1 MSELA
6 PELKSIKVSPDK
18 LILDPN
24 NPRLIS
30 RDEDRRIESEAL
42 DLLDQTINQMR
53 GKDFKVDDIEN
64 SIKQNGWIPVDFI
77 FVKKLDDQGRYLVLE
92 GNRRVTAIR
101 NLRNHE
107 DTKPELKEILNMIEV
122 MEIIDDLPEDK
133 LRKKITYLLGVRH
146 HGSLK
151 PWTPFAQAYNIYL
164 RYLEVTK
171 LNKDDFK
178 WDKKAGQHI
187 ADALS
192 VDSKDVLKR
201 LKVYR
206 AMEQIGNIHKI
217 RESEAQGGGIKDR
230 YYSVISEV
238 LVSPKAYLKEYIHQD
253 PITFLLD
260 DESLER
266 IINLCHFEY
275 NKRNG
280 SPINEPGEWR
290 SLEKI
295 LADQDVDKRKEMLR
309 KVEEDK
315 SQPSIVWAERSVEL
329 QKLQWDK
336 WLNKVN
342 TVLSRVNLGDD
353 LQSDKAAVVTQ
364 RLLNL
369 IQSLD
374 ERDQKQ
380 EI

>member
-6 PELKSIKVSPDK
+6 PKLKPIKVSPEK

-30 RDEDRRIESEAL
+30 RDEDRRVESEAI

-53 GKDFKVDDIEN
+53 QKDFKVYEIEN
-64 SIKQNGWIPVDFI
+64 SIKQNGWVPVDFI
-77 FVKKLDDQGRYLVLE
+77 FVKKLDNQGRYLVLE

-101 NLRNHE
+101 NLRN
-107 DTKPELKEILNMIEV
+107 DDNTNLDLKKSLNLIEV
-122 MEIIDDLPEDK
+122 MEITDNLPKEQ
-133 LRKKITYLLGVRH
+133 LRKKIMYLLGVRH

-151 PWTPFAQAYNIYL
+151 PWTPFAQAHNIYL
-164 RYLEVTK
+164 RYLE
-171 LNKDDFK
+171 LSESSGDGFK
-178 WDKKAGQHI
+178 WNKKVGQHI

-192 VDSKDVLKR
+192 VDLKDVFKR
-201 LKVYR
+201 LKVYK
-206 AMEQIGNIHKI
+206 AMEQIGN
-217 RESEAQGGGIKDR
+217 SEEIMKSEDNGGGIKDR

-238 LVSPKAYLKEYIHQD
+238 LVQQKPFLKEYIHQD
-253 PITFLLD
+253 QKSFLLD
-260 DESLER
+260 DVSLGR

-275 NKRNG
+275 KKRNG
-280 SPINEPGEWR
+280 SPINEPSEWR

-295 LADQDVDKRKEMLR
+295 LADKDEEKRTKMLQQ
-309 KVEEDK
+309 VEEDK
-315 SQPSIVWAERSVEL
+315 TQPSIVWAKRSVEL

-353 LQSDKAAVVTQ
+353 LQSTEAEIVTK
-364 RLLNL
+364 RLL
-369 IQSLD
+369 SLLD
-374 ERDQKQ
+374 DLGKRDK
-380 EI
+380 

>member
-6 PELKSIKVSPDK
+6 PKLKPIKVSPEK

-30 RDEDRRIESEAL
+30 RDEDIRVESEAL

-53 GKDFKVDDIEN
+53 QKDFKVDEIEN
-64 SIKQNGWIPVDFI
+64 SIKQNGWVPIDFI

-101 NLRNHE
+101 NLRNYK
-107 DTKPELKEILNMIEV
+107 DTDQKLKESLNVIEV
-122 MEIIDDLPEDK
+122 MEIIDDLPKDQ
-133 LRKKITYLLGVRH
+133 LRKKIMYLLGVRH

-151 PWTPFAQAYNIYL
+151 PWTPFAQAHNIYL
-164 RYLEVTK
+164 RYIEISK
-171 LNKDDFK
+171 MNSEGFI
-178 WDKKAGQHI
+178 WDKKVGQQI

-192 VDSKDVLKR
+192 VDLNDVLKR

-206 AMEQIGNIHKI
+206 VMEQIGNDEKI
-217 RESEAQGGGIKDR
+217 KESETNGNNGGIKDR
-230 YYSVISEV
+230 YYSVIAEAIV
-238 LVSPKAYLKEYIHQD
+238 QPKKYLKDYIHQD
-253 PITFLLD
+253 QTNFLLD
-260 DESLER
+260 DKSLDR
-266 IINLCHFEY
+266 IINLCHFEHS
-275 NKRNG
+275 KRNG
-280 SPINEPGEWR
+280 SPINDPTEWR

-295 LADQDVDKRKEMLR
+295 LADQDEDKRIEMLR

-315 SQPSIVWAERSVEL
+315 APPSIVWAERSVEL

-336 WLNKVN
+336 WLSKVN

-353 LQSDKAAVVTQ
+353 LQSEEAKVVTQ
-364 RLLNL
+364 RLLNIL
-369 IQSLD
+369 HSLD
-374 ERDQKQ
+374 EKDQ
-380 EI
+380 